1 MLRPAVVLSTTSLC
15 SLQPTPPSNNTHY
28 HGCSEWRCKR
38 TFQQVRSVASS
49 FLSLGR
55 TSLSA
60 RSAHATT
67 RLSTTDVP
75 PVCTRPAAVGLNPTR
90 PAYVPPHMR
99 GAAAARPAAPPPQAS
114 APCVPFSLVNACRG
128 LFCSCGLFVCTR
140 VKCPRHRNLPTPNQ
154 SSKVHSSDPKFLTFS
169 LFMFLF
175 AALPRTEPHPLADG
189 DLLPLPRTVRSP
201 PELLLLPPPEED
213 GVTRTEEEV
222 VVVEA
227 DPLALERVPGR
238 TASTFRVPRTPGSRR
253 SFSERPTTRSLRYVA
268 THRPRVCAHVGAD
281 LLYLDVPAS
290 PSSTPESISTSTSR
304 SLSRLPDPTS
314 PSPSPSSPPPTST
327 RSCLTTSSRPD
338 TPLLPPFRSTLS
350 PSSPVAE
357 T

>member
-1 MLRPAVVLSTTSLC
+1 MLRPAVVLSTTSLR

-38 TFQQVRSVASS
+38 TFQQVRSVAST

-60 RSAHATT
+60 RSAHTPT

-114 APCVPFSLVNACRG
+114 APCVSFSRQRSRRAVLLVWAFRLHARQMASPPKFAHTKPVIQSSLVGAE
-128 LFCSCGLFVCTR
+128 V
-140 VKCPRHRNLPTPNQ
+140 P
-154 SSKVHSSDPKFLTFS
+154 DIS
-169 LFMFLF
+169 LFMFFF
-175 AALPRTEPHPLADG
+175 AALPRTEPHLLADG

-268 THRPRVCAHVGAD
+268 THRPRVCARVEAD

-304 SLSRLPDPTS
+304 SPSRLPDPTS
-314 PSPSPSSPPPTST
+314 LSPSPSSPPPTST

-338 TPLLPPFRSTLS
+338 TPPLPPFRSILS